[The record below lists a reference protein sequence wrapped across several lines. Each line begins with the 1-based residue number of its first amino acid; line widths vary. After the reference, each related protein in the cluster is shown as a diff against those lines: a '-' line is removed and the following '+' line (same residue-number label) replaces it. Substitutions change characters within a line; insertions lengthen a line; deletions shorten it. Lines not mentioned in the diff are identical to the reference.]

1 MRAPSPES
9 SCHSS
14 DCEGDKVVHAMKRMR
29 IEERTEPVLT
39 VTSSGQSFARKSR
52 NASGARSPM
61 LVDTT
66 TSATSCEKED
76 QRRKKMLELLQ
87 NQLRQYKSQYS
98 MITEGLDIA
107 PCG

>member
-14 DCEGDKVVHAMKRMR
+14 DCEGDQMVHALKRMKLEGR
-29 IEERTEPVLT
+29 EVVLT
-39 VTSSGQSFARKSR
+39 EAATGEELKRKSR
-52 NASGARSPM
+52 TNSPM
-61 LVDTT
+61 IVQP
-66 TSATSCEKED
+66 ATEEE
-76 QRRKKMLELLQ
+76 RRLKMQELLQ

-98 MITEGLDIA
+98 MITEGPDIA